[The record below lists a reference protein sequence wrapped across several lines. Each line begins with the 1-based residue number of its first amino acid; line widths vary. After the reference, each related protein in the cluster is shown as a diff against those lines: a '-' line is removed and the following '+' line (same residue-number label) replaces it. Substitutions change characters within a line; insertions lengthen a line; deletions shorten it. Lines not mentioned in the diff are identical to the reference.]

1 MSISVKREKS
11 EFISYNNQKIS
22 DNQWMLNFVNNE
34 IRSVIEM
41 FSGKVANVKI
51 EREIQS
57 RLTNEDKERT
67 YVACNLGYSY
77 NYSEHKNVSTYHV
90 KIKRRYDKWNYND
103 GVEVELSFVLDYDL
117 VINKSPRLNAEKALA
132 ECDNAVKYLTEI
144 IKSYTDS
151 VVNYDKYMDKA
162 KELDRLISEFNNIN
176 YNFRANIDQ
185 YSLHIYHG

>member
-1 MSISVKREKS
+1 MSVSVKREKS

-67 YVACNLGYSY
+67 YVACGLDYSY
-77 NYSEHKNVSTYHV
+77 NYSEHKNIPIYHV

-132 ECDNAVKYLTEI
+132 ECDNAVKYLTEM
-144 IKSYTDS
+144 IKTYTDS

-176 YNFRANIDQ
+176 YDFRSNIDQ
-185 YSLHIYHG
+185 YSLHIYH

>member
-34 IRSVIEM
+34 LRSVIEM

-67 YVACNLGYSY
+67 YVACGFDYIY
-77 NYSEHKNVSTYHV
+77 NYNEHKNVSVYSV
-90 KIKRRYDKWNYND
+90 KIKRRYDRWNYND
-103 GVEVELSFVLDYDL
+103 GVEVELSFTLDYEP
-117 VINKSPRLNAEKALA
+117 NKSPRLNAEKALA
-132 ECDNAVKYLTEI
+132 ECDNAVKYLTER
-144 IKSYTDS
+144 IKTYTDS
-151 VVNYDKYMDKA
+151 VANYDKYMDKA
-162 KELDRLISEFNNIN
+162 KELDRLISEFNDIN
-176 YNFRANIDQ
+176 YDFRANIEQ
-185 YSLHIYHG
+185 YSLCIYHG